1 MTYILIVILIILICT
16 MIFSGIKLLNINLK
30 MKQLLYQKGE
40 NPNPNELEVP
50 LKLYGIHNFWEFFE
64 DKRKRKKFR
73 QELSPKLERQNTIYG
88 FILGLALIFSV
99 LILNL
104 LLTKAK

>member
-1 MTYILIVILIILICT
+1 

-64 DKRKRKKFR
+64 DKRKRKKFW
-73 QELSPKLERQNTIYG
+73 
-88 FILGLALIFSV
+88 FITEMHIFS
-99 LILNL
+99 LISLY
-104 LLTKAK
+104 